1 MLRHLGLN
9 FSDRDGLRDPV
20 FYIFNIGI
28 LFLNS
33 QLHLVFK
40 CNIYRYILVDCKID
54 GKHLCLS
61 RRASAAFRL
70 LNITVYKPNGSYLS
84 MLAPNFFYLGASWL
98 LAFCPNFEPCHAAAA
113 RVDHLLWNAF

>member
-1 MLRHLGLN
+1 MSPTEGGAGPRGHPLEFFFFIVISRIVGSFSIIGGYLTRDPTLKYNPDLGLN
-9 FSDRDGLRDPV
+9 FSDRDPV

-33 QLHLVFK
+33 QLLLVFK
-40 CNIYRYILVDCKID
+40 CNICRYILVDCKID

-70 LNITVYKPNGSYLS
+70 LNISVYKPNGS
-84 MLAPNFFYLGASWL
+84 
-98 LAFCPNFEPCHAAAA
+98 
-113 RVDHLLWNAF
+113 